1 MSATMGEADRADAA
15 LKVIVSA
22 PCACPER
29 HAGTPDG
36 TCRNRSADPIEHAGT
51 VLAVCLPCAP
61 CLLDIQFLVPPG
73 RASGSASWYRRT
85 G

>member
-1 MSATMGEADRADAA
+1 MTATMSEADRADAA
-15 LKVIVSA
+15 LKVIVSD

-29 HAGTPDG
+29 HSGTPDG
-36 TCRNRSADPIEHAGT
+36 TCRNRSAEALEHAGT
-51 VLAVCLPCAP
+51 VLAVCIPCTRS
-61 CLLDIQFLVPPG
+61 LLDVQFLVPPG